1 MNQPLNTR
9 TAAVIDPILSN
20 HARGYRNAGF
30 VADVLFPRV
39 PVPNRAMTLLK
50 FGKQGFRKL
59 NTRRAPGSNVKRVQY
74 GYEAGNIALVQDSL
88 EGVVPVEH
96 QEEASKI
103 PGIDLGAH
111 AINMVLDSVDLGLEF
126 DTAQLARDPAQYDA
140 NHKLALAGADRWTS
154 PTSDPGVDIG
164 DAKEVIRGYIGRRP
178 NVLMLGPSAV
188 TALKRHPKIKEQ
200 FKYTSADSL
209 TLSMLAAYFELER
222 VVTGDAVYLPETA
235 DDNTRATDIWGD
247 DAILAYVPQAGQ
259 NFMVPSYG
267 YTYELM
273 GYPQVE
279 TPYYSR
285 ETKSWI
291 YPTTTERKP
300 YLVGADAGF
309 LFRNAGAA
317 A

>member
-20 HARGYRNAGF
+20 HARGYRNAKF
-30 VADVLFPRV
+30 VGDVLFPRV
-39 PVPNRAMTLLK
+39 PVPNRSMTLLK
-50 FGKQGFRKL
+50 FGKQSFRKL

-74 GYEAGNIALVQDSL
+74 GYESGNIALVQDSV

-96 QEEASKI
+96 QEEASKV

-111 AINMVLDSVDLGLEF
+111 AINMVLDSVDPGLEL
-126 DTAQLARDPAQYDA
+126 DTAQLARDPANYDV
-140 NHKLALAGADRWTS
+140 NHKLALAGAARWTS
-154 PTSDPGVDIG
+154 DSSDPGADIG
-164 DAKEVIRGYIGRRP
+164 NAKEAIRGYIGPRP

-188 TALKRHPKIKEQ
+188 KALKRHPKIIDR
-200 FKYTSADSL
+200 FKYTSSASL
-209 TLSMLAAYFELER
+209 TLDMLAAYFELEK
-222 VVTGDAVYLPETA
+222 VVSAAVYLPETA
-235 DDNTRATDIWGD
+235 GDTTRATDIRGD

-279 TPYYSR
+279 TPYYAR

-300 YLVGADAGF
+300 YLVGAGF
-309 LFRNAGAA
+309 LFQNAGAA